1 MDTFAARNLVGK
13 NKYYTMKKF
22 IMILA
27 AMVCLTSCMTSNEE
41 AIYSLKLN
49 WVSGGNSSLSI
60 DGSSSEAVK
69 EAYDEI
75 NGKIKAFKNQYT
87 REDWTET
94 IHNGKYSKA
103 DKNAKA
109 LFNTA
114 ASALDDLQK
123 ECDAI
128 VNNIPSGL
136 SAGFEIEYNLVV
148 SRFSD
153 AKDNILDQKNFKVA
167 YDWDNGNNAAI

>member
-1 MDTFAARNLVGK
+1 MDTFAARIIS
-13 NKYYTMKKF
+13 YCITMKKF

-27 AMVCLTSCMTSNEE
+27 AMVCLTGCMNSNVD

-49 WVSGGNSSLSI
+49 WISGGYSSFSY
-60 DGSSSEAVK
+60 DGSASAAK

-75 NGKIKAFKNQYT
+75 NAKIKTFKNQYT
-87 REDWTET
+87 REDWIET

-109 LFNTA
+109 LYTTA

-128 VNNIPSGL
+128 VKNIPSGL
-136 SAGFEIEYNLVV
+136 MVDFELEYNLVV
-148 SRFSD
+148 SRYSEAQD
-153 AKDNILDQKNFKVA
+153 TVLDEKSFKVSYA
-167 YDWDNGNNAAI
+167 GI